1 MTSGATMPLNGCGAM
16 AGLSSVGI
24 GSVWAALLHD
34 VKVPAKAAKVASAGY
49 FNIFAV
55 RDCMFMLRMRCAV
68 FYTYVNTG

>member
-1 MTSGATMPLNGCGAM
+1 MPLNGCGAM
-16 AGLSSVGI
+16 AGLSSVVI

-55 RDCMFMLRMRCAV
+55 RGCMFMLRMSRVV